1 MTEIEKIVRVIK
13 ENSAFLITSHLSP
26 DGDSIASQLALR
38 LILKRLKK
46 SVVIANHDP
55 VPDTY
60 VFLPGSETI
69 RVVQDAY
76 PSGPARHRP
85 EPKAMAGGLGD
96 EKFDVA
102 VILDCSELSRVANL
116 NSNIIKTIKEANIII
131 NIDHHPGNEYFGH
144 LNLVDAKKSA
154 VGEQIYELI
163 EPLGCKLN
171 EDLALCLYVG
181 ILTDTGSFR
190 YLNTTTMT
198 HRIVA
203 ELLATGVRPHQ
214 VAQRIYDTATPSSIK
229 LLSLTLATL
238 RTNHDGKV
246 AWMSITREMLEDSGV
261 VPSPTEGFIDH
272 CRSLKDSEVAILF
285 METLDD
291 KVEVS
296 FRSKNTLNVDRLAR
310 TFGGGGHIRAAACT
324 INGTLEGVA
333 RRVLAEVSRQM
344 KTGGRVRRI

>member
-46 SVVIANHDP
+46 SVAIANHDP
-55 VPDTY
+55 VPEAY
-60 VFLPGSETI
+60 VFLPGSGTI
-69 RVVQDAY
+69 RVVQGAY

-102 VILDCSELSRVANL
+102 AILDCPKLSRVANL
-116 NSNIIKTIKEANIII
+116 NSNIIKTIKEAKIII
-131 NIDHHPGNEYFGH
+131 NIDHHPGNECFGH
-144 LNLVDAKKSA
+144 LNLVDTKKSA

-181 ILTDTGSFR
+181 ILTDTGSFK

-203 ELLATGVRPHQ
+203 ELLATGIKPHQ
-214 VAQRIYDTATPSSIK
+214 VAQRIYDTATPSSIR
-229 LLSLTLATL
+229 LLSLMLTTL
-238 RTNHDGKV
+238 RTSHDGKV

-261 VPSPTEGFIDH
+261 DPSQTEGFIDH

-285 METLDD
+285 METPDD
-291 KVEVS
+291 KIEIS

-310 TFGGGGHIRAAACT
+310 TFDGGGHIRAAACT

-333 RRVLAEVSRQM
+333 RRVLAEVSRQLGAG
-344 KTGGRVRRI
+344 KRDVGY